1 MQLDWVDI
9 AIGVITA
16 MMIGFSK
23 TGVPSSGIF
32 AVTLMAMI
40 FPAKDSVGIILPMLI
55 TGDIIAVTYYRR
67 KVVWKYLIVLIPW
80 VLVGI
85 VAGYFFLKFVN
96 DEQLKLTIGWLVLAL
111 IAMHLVRE
119 RAGGKLG
126 IPQWFASW
134 FNPLLGALAG
144 FATMIG
150 NAAGG
155 VMSIYLLAKKLP
167 KELFVG
173 TGAWFFFCVNLM
185 KVPFSVELGMITGD
199 SLLFNVWM
207 IVPILLGAWIGIR
220 VLAKLPE
227 RWFQYCVLALSAIG
241 SLKLIF
247 F

>member
-1 MQLDWVDI
+1 MQLEWTDI
-9 AIGVITA
+9 VIGVITA
-16 MMIGFSK
+16 IMVGFSK

-55 TGDIIAVTYYRR
+55 LGDIIAVVYYRR

-80 VLVGI
+80 VLIGI
-85 VAGYFFLKFVN
+85 VAGYFFLDLVN
-96 DEQLKLTIGWLVLAL
+96 DKQLGRTIGWLVLAL
-111 IAMHLVRE
+111 VALHLVRE
-119 RAGGKLG
+119 RFGSKLG
-126 IPQWFASW
+126 VPDWMASW
-134 FNPLLGALAG
+134 FVPFLGAMAG
-144 FATMIG
+144 FTTMIG

-173 TGAWFFFCVNLM
+173 TGAWFFFAVNLL
-185 KVPFSVELGMITGD
+185 KVPFSVQLGIITWD
-199 SLLFNVWM
+199 SLLFNSWM
-207 IVPILLGAWIGIR
+207 IVPVLIGCWLGIR
-220 VLAKLPE
+220 VLAKLSD
-227 RWFQYCVLALSAIG
+227 RWFQYCVLALSAIS